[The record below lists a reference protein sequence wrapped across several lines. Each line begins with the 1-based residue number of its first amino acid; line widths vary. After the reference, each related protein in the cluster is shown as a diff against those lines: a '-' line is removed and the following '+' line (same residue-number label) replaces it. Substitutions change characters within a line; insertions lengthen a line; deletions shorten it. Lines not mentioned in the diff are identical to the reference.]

1 MATPKITLPGGWASA
16 LGGELEKPYFH
27 NLMEFVKGER
37 EKHKVF
43 PPEGEVFSA
52 FELTPYPEVKVM
64 ILGQD
69 PYPTEGDAHGLCFS
83 VKPGVKPPKS
93 LANIF
98 RELHDDVGFR
108 IPNNGNLVPW
118 ARQGVLLLNAVLTV
132 REAAPNSHAGKG
144 WETFTDAVIRAV
156 SDKTDPV
163 VFMLWGKY
171 AQKKESLID
180 AKRHVVLKGVHPS
193 PLSAKMG
200 FFGSKPFSKINAELT
215 SRGKPA
221 IDWQLPDL

>member
-1 MATPKITLPGGWASA
+1 MSV
-16 LGGELEKPYFH
+16 LGGELEKPYFQT
-27 NLMEFVKGER
+27 LTEFVTGER
-37 EKHKVF
+37 ERYKVF
-43 PPEGEVFSA
+43 PPAGEVFA
-52 FELTPYPEVKVM
+52 ALELTPYPEVRVM

-98 RELHDDVGFR
+98 KELHDDVGFR
-108 IPNNGNLVPW
+108 VPNNGNLVPW

-132 REAAPNSHAGKG
+132 RESAPNSHANKG

-163 VFMLWGKY
+163 VFVLWGKY
-171 AQKKESLID
+171 AQKKESLIN
-180 AKRHVVLKGVHPS
+180 AERHVVIKGVHPS

-200 FFGSKPFSKINAELT
+200 FFGSKPFSKINAALT

-221 IDWQLPDL
+221 IEWQLPDL